1 MKMKSMYFVAGLLLM
16 IVHGSWQSALQ
27 ETEEK
32 SRLFKASQAEPLD
45 ESRQLNEVKRHSQ
58 GTFTSDYSKFLDTRR
73 AQDFVEWLM
82 SSKRSGQQRQ
92 EETEKENLLDQLSS
106 NGLARRH
113 AEYERHADGTYTSDI
128 SSYLEEQAAKEFI
141 AWLMSGR
148 GRRDLS
154 EGAAKAVSTAR
165 RYVDGTFH
173 SDLHEILDEIATQEF
188 INWLLEGKVTERDV
202 SRQYQGDR
210 INMA

>member
-1 MKMKSMYFVAGLLLM
+1 
-16 IVHGSWQSALQ
+16 
-27 ETEEK
+27 
-32 SRLFKASQAEPLD
+32 
-45 ESRQLNEVKRHSQ
+45 
-58 GTFTSDYSKFLDTRR
+58 
-73 AQDFVEWLM
+73 
-82 SSKRSGQQRQ
+82 QQRQ

-154 EGAAKAVSTAR
+154 EGTAKAVNIAR
-165 RYVDGTFH
+165 RYSEGTYN
-173 SDLHEILDEIATQEF
+173 SELHEILDEIATQEF
-188 INWLLEGKVTERDV
+188 LNWLLEAKVTERRKALCGLKCNKLLAEGLGEWRCGGGV
-202 SRQYQGDR
+202 LPPSWSPSRVRGGSRPLTHLEVWRSVGRGARRSLLGVAASRRWDR
-210 INMA
+210 RPPRGRTIDRAGPRPLTEAE

>member
-1 MKMKSMYFVAGLLLM
+1 MKMKSMYFVVGLILM
-16 IVHGSWQSALQ
+16 LVQSSWQSTLR

-32 SRLFKASQAEPLD
+32 SR
-45 ESRQLNEVKRHSQ
+45 
-58 GTFTSDYSKFLDTRR
+58 
-73 AQDFVEWLM
+73 
-82 SSKRSGQQRQ
+82 QQRQ

-141 AWLMSGR
+141 AWLMNGR

-154 EGAAKAVSTAR
+154 EGTAKAVNIAR
-165 RYVDGTFH
+165 RHPDGTYN

-188 INWLLEGKVTERDV
+188 LKWVLEAKVTERDL
-202 SRQYQGDR
+202 SGKYQGGTE
-210 INMA
+210 

>member
-16 IVHGSWQSALQ
+16 IVQSSWQSALQ

-32 SRLFKASQAEPLD
+32 
-45 ESRQLNEVKRHSQ
+45 
-58 GTFTSDYSKFLDTRR
+58 TR
-73 AQDFVEWLM
+73 
-82 SSKRSGQQRQ
+82 QQRQ

-148 GRRDLS
+148 GRR
-154 EGAAKAVSTAR
+154 E
-165 RYVDGTFH
+165 
-173 SDLHEILDEIATQEF
+173 
-188 INWLLEGKVTERDV
+188 
-202 SRQYQGDR
+202 
-210 INMA
+210 

>member
-1 MKMKSMYFVAGLLLM
+1 MKMKSMCFVAGLLLM
-16 IVHGSWQSALQ
+16 IVQSSWQSVLQ

-45 ESRQLNEVKRHSQ
+45 ESRQLNEAKRHSQ

-92 EETEKENLLDQLSS
+92 EETEKENLLDQLTS

-154 EGAAKAVSTAR
+154 QGTAKAVNIAR
-165 RYVDGTFH
+165 RYSEGTYN
-173 SDLHEILDEIATQEF
+173 SDLHEILDEIATEEF
-188 INWLLEGKVTERDV
+188 LKWLLEAEVTERDL
-202 SRQYQGDR
+202 SRQYQGDTE
-210 INMA
+210 

>member
-16 IVHGSWQSALQ
+16 IVQSSWQSALQ

-32 SRLFKASQAEPLD
+32 SR
-45 ESRQLNEVKRHSQ
+45 
-58 GTFTSDYSKFLDTRR
+58 
-73 AQDFVEWLM
+73 
-82 SSKRSGQQRQ
+82 QQRQ

-128 SSYLEEQAAKEFI
+128 SSYLEEKAAKEFI

-154 EGAAKAVSTAR
+154 EGTAKAVDLAR
-165 RYVDGTFH
+165 RHSEGTYN
-173 SDLHEILDEIATQEF
+173 SDLHELLDEMATQEF
-188 INWLLEGKVTERDV
+188 LKWLLEAKVTERDL
-202 SRQYQGDR
+202 SRQYQGDTE
-210 INMA
+210 